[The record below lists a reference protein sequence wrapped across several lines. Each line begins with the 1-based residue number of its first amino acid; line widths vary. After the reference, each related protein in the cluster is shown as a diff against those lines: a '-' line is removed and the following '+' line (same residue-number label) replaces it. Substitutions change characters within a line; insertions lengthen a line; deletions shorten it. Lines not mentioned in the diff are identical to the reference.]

1 MGSLSLRSRL
11 LLLGL
16 LPALVGLPLLVLLP
30 ERIDRQSVAWAESRS
45 LGVARLLAAAAA
57 PAIDFDDQAGAERTL
72 AQLAAVPG
80 ARSAALLHRDGSTL
94 AAWGAGPLPAGPL
107 PAAEQVRLR
116 DDLLQVSV
124 PLTTRGGQRATLVA
138 TFDQEE
144 LRQRRGELRALSAGV
159 LAMLLGLAV
168 AAAVAVTRLVAR
180 PIDRITAV
188 ARRIT
193 AGEETAREGLDTHR
207 DDEVGTLA
215 RAFDVMLRRLWLDRQ
230 ALQEREQA
238 ISALA
243 AGLEARVEERTKA
256 LACANDE
263 LSGRLAELKA
273 AQEQLVVAERRS
285 GVGQLAAGVAHEINN
300 PLAYVASN
308 VAFVGEELAEAR
320 EALARGGPEAVPA
333 ALRVLGESLPALA
346 EARQGAARVQ
356 QIVRGLKTFS
366 RGDEDVRVPVDVAA
380 ALGAAIDMA
389 QNEIKH
395 RARLERHV
403 EPVPFVDG
411 SEVRLAQVFLNL
423 LVNAAQAL
431 PEGKAGQHRI
441 GVAVRP
447 DGPGGVLV
455 EVSDTGAGMTP
466 EVQARVFEPFFTT
479 KPKGEGT
486 GLGLPISQGI
496 VHSYGGTIEVE
507 SAPGRG
513 STFRVRLPA
522 STRAAPAAPAPQ
534 RLPEVR
540 KRLLVVDDEVAVGA
554 ALARS
559 LGRHHDV
566 TVAGSA
572 REALAALEAGPGF
585 DRILCDLEMP
595 EISGPDFREALARRD
610 PALAARIIFMT
621 GGAFTEGARR
631 VVAAERDRIVD
642 KPIDLEKLRRL
653 LSEP

>member
-1 MGSLSLRSRL
+1 VGSLSLRARL

-16 LPALVGLPLLVLLP
+16 TPALVGLPLLVLLP
-30 ERIDRQSVAWAESRS
+30 ERIDHQSVAWAESRS

-57 PAIDFDDQAGAERTL
+57 PAVDFDDQAGAERL
-72 AQLAAVPG
+72 LSQLEAVPG
-80 ARSAALLHRDGSTL
+80 ARSATLLRRDGSTL
-94 AAWGAGPLPAGPL
+94 ARWGAGALPPGALPAG
-107 PAAEQVRLR
+107 EQVRLR
-116 DDLLQVSV
+116 DDLLQVYV
-124 PLTTRGGQRATLVA
+124 PLATRGGLQASLLA

-144 LRQRRGELRALSAGV
+144 LRQRRGELGALGAGV
-159 LAMLLGLAV
+159 VALLLALAV
-168 AAAVAVTRLVAR
+168 TAAVAVTRLVAR
-180 PIDRITAV
+180 PLDRITAV
-188 ARRIT
+188 ARRIA
-193 AGEETAREGLDTHR
+193 AGEEAAREALDVHR

-215 RAFDVMLRRLWLDRQ
+215 RAFDVMLRRLYQDQ
-230 ALQEREQA
+230 QVLQDREQA
-238 ISALA
+238 ITALN
-243 AGLEARVEERTKA
+243 AGLEARVEQRTKA
-256 LACANDE
+256 LAKANGE
-263 LSGRLAELKA
+263 LSDRLAELKA
-273 AQEQLVVAERRS
+273 AQDQLVVAERRA

-308 VAFVGEELAEAR
+308 VVFVGEELAEAR
-320 EALARGGPEAVPA
+320 DALARGGPEAVA
-333 ALRVLGESLPALA
+333 RAQLALSESLPALA

-366 RGDEDVRVPVDVAA
+366 RGDEDERVPVDVAA
-380 ALGAAIDMA
+380 ALGAAVDMA
-389 QNEIKH
+389 QNQIKH
-395 RARLERHV
+395 RARLERVV

-423 LVNAAQAL
+423 LVNAAQAI
-431 PEGKAGQHRI
+431 PEGRADQHRI

-447 DGPGGVLV
+447 DGPAGVLV

-466 EVQARVFEPFFTT
+466 EVQARLFEPFFTT

-496 VHSYGGTIEVE
+496 VHSYGGTIEVA
-507 SAPGRG
+507 SVPGKG

-522 STRAAPAAPAPQ
+522 STRGAVTAPAPQ
-534 RLPEVR
+534 GVREVR
-540 KRLLVVDDEVAVGA
+540 RRLLVIDDEAAVGT
-554 ALARS
+554 ALVRA

-566 TVAGSA
+566 TAVRSA
-572 REALAALEAGPGF
+572 REGLAALAAGAGF

-595 EISGPDFREALARRD
+595 ETTGPDFRDALARQD

-631 VVAAERDRIVD
+631 VVAAEKDRIID
-642 KPIDLEKLRRL
+642 KPIDLEKLRRR